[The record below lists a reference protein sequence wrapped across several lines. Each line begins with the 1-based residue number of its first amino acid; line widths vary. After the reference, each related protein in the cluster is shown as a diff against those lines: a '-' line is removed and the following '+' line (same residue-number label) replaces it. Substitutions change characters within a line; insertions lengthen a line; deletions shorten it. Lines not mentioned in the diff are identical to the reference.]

1 MHTFWIKTCNL
12 LVLAAL
18 IFGYNAVL
26 HSRSQ
31 EETITKLQNELTQQ
45 ETEDSA
51 ASDAEAASPYAD
63 GTYTGEAQGYGGT
76 VSVAVTIQDGTIT
89 DVAIISAKQEDAA
102 YFDAAKGVI
111 DEILE
116 AQTTEVDTVSG
127 ATFSSNGILHAVAD
141 ALGKAEQANA

>member
-1 MHTFWIKTCNL
+1 MHTFWIKTCDL

-63 GTYTGEAQGYGGT
+63 GTYNGEAQGYGGT

>member
-31 EETITKLQNELTQQ
+31 EKTITKLQNELTQQ

-63 GTYTGEAQGYGGT
+63 GTYNGEAQGYGGT

-89 DVAIISAKQEDAA
+89 DVAIVSAKQEDAA

>member
-18 IFGYNAVL
+18 IFGYNAVW
-26 HSRSQ
+26 HSRCQ

-51 ASDAEAASPYAD
+51 ASDAEAVSPYAD
-63 GTYTGEAQGYGGT
+63 GTYNGEAQGYGGT

-89 DVAIISAKQEDAA
+89 DVAIVSAKQEDAA

-116 AQTTEVDTVSG
+116 AQTTAVDTVSG

>member
-63 GTYTGEAQGYGGT
+63 GTYTGKAQGYGGT

-89 DVAIISAKQEDAA
+89 DVAIVSAKQEDAA

-116 AQTTEVDTVSG
+116 AQTTAVDTVSG

>member
-63 GTYTGEAQGYGGT
+63 GTYNGEAQGYGGT

-89 DVAIISAKQEDAA
+89 DVAIVSAKQEDAA

>member
-1 MHTFWIKTCNL
+1 MHSFWIKTCNL

-63 GTYTGEAQGYGGT
+63 GTYTGKAQGYGGT

-89 DVAIISAKQEDAA
+89 DA

>member
-26 HSRSQ
+26 HRRSQ

-51 ASDAEAASPYAD
+51 ASDAEAVSPYAD
-63 GTYTGEAQGYGGT
+63 GTYNGEAQGYGGT

-89 DVAIISAKQEDAA
+89 DVAIVSAKQEDAA

-116 AQTTEVDTVSG
+116 AQTTAVDTVSG

>member
-63 GTYTGEAQGYGGT
+63 GTYTGKAQGYGGT
-76 VSVAVTIQDGTIT
+76 VSVAVTIQDGTII
-89 DVAIISAKQEDAA
+89 DVAIVSAKQEDAA

>member
-51 ASDAEAASPYAD
+51 AFDAEATSPYAD
-63 GTYTGEAQGYGGT
+63 GTYNGEAQGYGGT
-76 VSVAVTIQDGTIT
+76 VSVAVTIQDSTIT
-89 DVAIISAKQEDAA
+89 DVAIVSAKQEDAA

-116 AQTTEVDTVSG
+116 AQTTAVDTVSG

>member
-76 VSVAVTIQDGTIT
+76 VSVAVTIQEGTIT
-89 DVAIISAKQEDAA
+89 DVAIVSAKQEDAA

>member
-1 MHTFWIKTCNL
+1 M
-12 LVLAAL
+12 
-18 IFGYNAVL
+18 

-89 DVAIISAKQEDAA
+89 DVAIVSAKQEDAA

>member
-18 IFGYNAVL
+18 IFGYIAVL

-31 EETITKLQNELTQQ
+31 KETITKLQNELTQQ

-63 GTYTGEAQGYGGT
+63 GTYNGEAQGYGGT

-89 DVAIISAKQEDAA
+89 DVAIVSAKQEDAA

>member
-1 MHTFWIKTCNL
+1 MHTFWIKTCNF

-89 DVAIISAKQEDAA
+89 DVAIVSAKQEDAA

>member
-45 ETEDSA
+45 ETKDSV
-51 ASDAEAASPYAD
+51 ASDAEAAFPYAD
-63 GTYTGEAQGYGGT
+63 GTYNGEAQGYGGT

-89 DVAIISAKQEDAA
+89 DVAIVSAKQEDAA

-127 ATFSSNGILHAVAD
+127 ATFSSNGILHAVTD

>member
-45 ETEDSA
+45 EAEDSA
-51 ASDAEAASPYAD
+51 ASDAEATSPYAD
-63 GTYTGEAQGYGGT
+63 GTYNGEAQGYGGT

>member
-1 MHTFWIKTCNL
+1 MHTFWVKTCNL

-63 GTYTGEAQGYGGT
+63 GTYNGEAQGYGGT

>member
-1 MHTFWIKTCNL
+1 MHAFWIKTCNL

-76 VSVAVTIQDGTIT
+76 ISVAVTIQDGTIT
-89 DVAIISAKQEDAA
+89 DVAIVSAKQEDAA

-116 AQTTEVDTVSG
+116 AQTTAVDTVSG

-141 ALGKAEQANA
+141 ALGKAKQANA

>member
-1 MHTFWIKTCNL
+1 MHAFWIKTCNL

-31 EETITKLQNELTQQ
+31 EETITKLQNEPTQQ

-89 DVAIISAKQEDAA
+89 DVAIVSAKQEDTA

>member
-45 ETEDSA
+45 ETKDSA

-63 GTYTGEAQGYGGT
+63 GTYNGEAQGYGGT

-89 DVAIISAKQEDAA
+89 DVAIVSAKQEDAA

-116 AQTTEVDTVSG
+116 AQTTAVDTVSG

>member
-63 GTYTGEAQGYGGT
+63 GTYTGKAQGYGGT

-89 DVAIISAKQEDAA
+89 DVAIVSAKQEDAA

>member
-63 GTYTGEAQGYGGT
+63 GTYNGEAQGYGGT
-76 VSVAVTIQDGTIT
+76 VSVAVTIQDGNIT
-89 DVAIISAKQEDAA
+89 DVAIVSAKQEDAA
-102 YFDAAKGVI
+102 YFDAAKSVI

-116 AQTTEVDTVSG
+116 AQTTAVDTVSG

>member
-51 ASDAEAASPYAD
+51 ASDAEVASPYAD
-63 GTYTGEAQGYGGT
+63 GTYNGEAQGYGGT
-76 VSVAVTIQDGTIT
+76 VSVAVTIQEGTIT

-141 ALGKAEQANA
+141 ALRKAEQANA

>member
-12 LVLAAL
+12 LVLATL

-63 GTYTGEAQGYGGT
+63 GTYNGEAQGYGDT

-89 DVAIISAKQEDAA
+89 DVAIVSAKQEDAA

>member
-45 ETEDSA
+45 ETEGSA

-63 GTYTGEAQGYGGT
+63 GTYNGEAQGYGGT

>member
-89 DVAIISAKQEDAA
+89 DVAIVSAKQEDAA
-102 YFDAAKGVI
+102 YFDAAKSVI

>member
-63 GTYTGEAQGYGGT
+63 GTYNGEAQGYGGT
-76 VSVAVTIQDGTIT
+76 VSVAVTIQEGTIT
-89 DVAIISAKQEDAA
+89 DVAIVSAKQEDAA

-127 ATFSSNGILHAVAD
+127 ATFSSSGILHAVAD

>member
-1 MHTFWIKTCNL
+1 M
-12 LVLAAL
+12 LAAL

-63 GTYTGEAQGYGGT
+63 GTYNGEAQGYGGT
-76 VSVAVTIQDGTIT
+76 VSVAVTIQEGTIT

>member
-45 ETEDSA
+45 EAEDSA
-51 ASDAEAASPYAD
+51 ASNAKAASPYAD
-63 GTYTGEAQGYGGT
+63 GTYTGKAQGYGGT
-76 VSVAVTIQDGTIT
+76 VSVAVTILDGIIT
-89 DVAIISAKQEDAA
+89 DVAIVSAKQEDAA
-102 YFDAAKGVI
+102 YFDEAKGVI

-116 AQTTEVDTVSG
+116 EQTTEVDTVSG

>member
-63 GTYTGEAQGYGGT
+63 GTYNGEAQGYGGT
-76 VSVAVTIQDGTIT
+76 VSIAVTIQDGTIT
-89 DVAIISAKQEDAA
+89 DVAIVSAKQEDAA

>member
-63 GTYTGEAQGYGGT
+63 GTYNGEAQGYGGT
-76 VSVAVTIQDGTIT
+76 VSVAVTIQEGTIT
-89 DVAIISAKQEDAA
+89 DVAIVSAKQEDAA

-127 ATFSSNGILHAVAD
+127 ATFSSNGVLHAVAD

>member
-51 ASDAEAASPYAD
+51 ASDVEAASPYAD
-63 GTYTGEAQGYGGT
+63 GTYNGEAQGYGGT
-76 VSVAVTIQDGTIT
+76 VSVAVTIQEGTIT
-89 DVAIISAKQEDAA
+89 DVAIVSAKQEDAA

-116 AQTTEVDTVSG
+116 AQTTAVDTVSG

>member
-45 ETEDSA
+45 ETEASA

-63 GTYTGEAQGYGGT
+63 GTYNGEAQGYGGT
-76 VSVAVTIQDGTIT
+76 VSVAVTIQDGNIT
-89 DVAIISAKQEDAA
+89 DVAIVSAKQEDAA

-111 DEILE
+111 DKILE

>member
-18 IFGYNAVL
+18 NFGYNAVL

-51 ASDAEAASPYAD
+51 ASDAEAVSPYAD
-63 GTYTGEAQGYGGT
+63 GTYNGEAQGYGGT

-89 DVAIISAKQEDAA
+89 DVAIVSAKQEDAA

-116 AQTTEVDTVSG
+116 AQTTAVDTVSG

>member
-45 ETEDSA
+45 EAEDSA

-63 GTYTGEAQGYGGT
+63 GTYNGEAQGYGGT

-89 DVAIISAKQEDAA
+89 DVAIVSAKQEDAA

>member
-51 ASDAEAASPYAD
+51 ASDAEAVSPYAD
-63 GTYTGEAQGYGGT
+63 GTYNGEAQGYGGT

-89 DVAIISAKQEDAA
+89 DVAIVSAKQEDAA

-116 AQTTEVDTVSG
+116 AQTTAVDTVSG

>member
-1 MHTFWIKTCNL
+1 MHAFWIKTCNL

-63 GTYTGEAQGYGGT
+63 GTYTGKAQGYGGT

-89 DVAIISAKQEDAA
+89 DVAIVSAKQEDAA

>member
-63 GTYTGEAQGYGGT
+63 GTYNGEAQGYGGT
-76 VSVAVTIQDGTIT
+76 VSVAVTIQNGTIT

>member
-1 MHTFWIKTCNL
+1 MHAFWIKTCNL

-63 GTYTGEAQGYGGT
+63 GTYTGKAQGYGGT

-89 DVAIISAKQEDAA
+89 DVAIVSAKQEDAA

-116 AQTTEVDTVSG
+116 AQTTAVDTVSG
-127 ATFSSNGILHAVAD
+127 ATFSSSGILHAVAD

>member
-89 DVAIISAKQEDAA
+89 DVAIVSAKQEDAA

-116 AQTTEVDTVSG
+116 AQTTAVDTVSG

>member
-63 GTYTGEAQGYGGT
+63 GTYNGEAQGYGGT

-89 DVAIISAKQEDAA
+89 DVAIVSAKQEDAA

-141 ALGKAEQANA
+141 ALGKAE